1 LDVRDEEAVA
11 AAISEIVQRF
21 GHLDILVNNAG
32 LTQWNGPVTEMPRD
46 AWDAV
51 IETNLTGAFLCA
63 KHAARAMVSGGRGG
77 KIINVASIYA
87 HYGPPDFAHYPS
99 AKAGLLGLTHA
110 LAVELA
116 PHDIQVNAILP
127 GWFPTAM
134 SGDLPHTAL
143 GEQIRRK
150 TPAGRWGE
158 PSDLVGA
165 AIFLASR
172 ASNFVT
178 GTQLAIDGGYLVA
191 DRLRDS

>member
-1 LDVRDEEAVA
+1 
-11 AAISEIVQRF
+11 
-21 GHLDILVNNAG
+21 
-32 LTQWNGPVTEMPRD
+32 
-46 AWDAV
+46 
-51 IETNLTGAFLCA
+51 
-63 KHAARAMVSGGRGG
+63 
-77 KIINVASIYA
+77 
-87 HYGPPDFAHYPS
+87 
-99 AKAGLLGLTHA
+99 
-110 LAVELA
+110 VELA

-172 ASNFVT
+172 ASDFVT
-178 GTQLAIDGGYLVA
+178 GAELAVDGGYLVA
-191 DRLRDS
+191 DRLRD

>member
-1 LDVRDEEAVA
+1 
-11 AAISEIVQRF
+11 
-21 GHLDILVNNAG
+21 
-32 LTQWNGPVTEMPRD
+32 
-46 AWDAV
+46 
-51 IETNLTGAFLCA
+51 
-63 KHAARAMVSGGRGG
+63 MVSGGRGG
-77 KIINVASIYA
+77 NIINVASIYA
-87 HYGPPDFAHYPS
+87 RYGPPDFAHYPS

-134 SGDLPHTAL
+134 SGDLPHTPL

-172 ASNFVT
+172 ASDFVT
-178 GTQLAIDGGYLVA
+178 GTQLAVDGGYLVA